1 MEGFSNINV
10 DLMSAIPGQTVESW
24 RNTLRK
30 VIMLKP
36 EHISAYSLIIEEG
49 TPFYE
54 TYGAMKADL
63 ERYGGMGRTFP
74 PGKESRLSGDAS
86 SSGGGGGSRD
96 VPYDKGISHGTGI
109 RPL

>member
-36 EHISAYSLIIEEG
+36 EHISAYS
-49 TPFYE
+49 
-54 TYGAMKADL
+54 
-63 ERYGGMGRTFP
+63 
-74 PGKESRLSGDAS
+74 
-86 SSGGGGGSRD
+86 
-96 VPYDKGISHGTGI
+96 
-109 RPL
+109 